1 MKLQS
6 FEDLLVDQLRDLYSA
21 EKQLTKALPKMAK
34 NASSD
39 QLRQALTDHLEETE
53 QHVQR
58 LEQIGESLGIKI
70 GGKKCKGMEGLIEEG
85 AEALDISEDENL
97 SDSAII
103 AAAQRVEHYE
113 ISGYGTAKAIA
124 EELGHEKVV
133 ELLSSTE
140 AEEVAADEK
149 LTQIVTSEIYP
160 ALHTEDEIDEEESED
175 EDVDAMENEE
185 ETSAK
190 GKGRGRSWARM

>member
-6 FEDLLVDQLRDLYSA
+6 FEDLLVDQLKDLYSA

-39 QLRQALTDHLEETE
+39 QLRQALTEHLGETE
-53 QHVQR
+53 QHVER
-58 LEQIGESLGIKI
+58 LEQIGETLGVKLS
-70 GGKKCKGMEGLIEEG
+70 GKKCKGMEGLIEEG
-85 AEALDISEDENL
+85 AEALEVSEDENL

-103 AAAQRVEHYE
+103 AAGQRVEHYE

-124 EELGHEKVV
+124 NELGYEKVV
-133 ELLSSTE
+133 ELLSETE
-140 AEEVAADEK
+140 AEEIAADEK

-160 ALHTEDEIDEEESED
+160 ALHSKDETQEDEEE
-175 EDVDAMENEE
+175 DVDEVEDGE
-185 ETSAK
+185 ETSARGK
-190 GKGRGRSWARM
+190 GKGRSWARM

>member
-6 FEDLLVDQLRDLYSA
+6 FEDLLVDQLKDLYSA

-39 QLRQALTDHLEETE
+39 QLRQALTEHLGETE
-53 QHVQR
+53 QHVER
-58 LEQIGESLGIKI
+58 LEQIGETLGVKLS
-70 GGKKCKGMEGLIEEG
+70 GKKCKGMEGLIEEG
-85 AEALDISEDENL
+85 AEALEISEDENL

-103 AAAQRVEHYE
+103 AAGQRVEHYE

-124 EELGHEKVV
+124 NELGYEKVV
-133 ELLSSTE
+133 ELLSETE
-140 AEEVAADEK
+140 AEEIAADEK

-160 ALHTEDEIDEEESED
+160 ALHSEDETQEDEEE
-175 EDVDAMENEE
+175 DVDEVEDGE
-185 ETSAK
+185 ETSARGK
-190 GKGRGRSWARM
+190 GKGRSWARM

>member
-6 FEDLLVDQLRDLYSA
+6 FEDLLVDQLKDLYSA

-39 QLRQALTDHLEETE
+39 QLRQALTEHLGETE
-53 QHVQR
+53 QHVER
-58 LEQIGESLGIKI
+58 LEQIGETLGVKLS
-70 GGKKCKGMEGLIEEG
+70 GKKCKGMEGLIEEG
-85 AEALDISEDENL
+85 AESLEISEDENL

-103 AAAQRVEHYE
+103 AAGQRVEHYE

-124 EELGHEKVV
+124 NELGYEKVV
-133 ELLSSTE
+133 ELLSETE
-140 AEEVAADEK
+140 AEEIAADEK

-160 ALHTEDEIDEEESED
+160 ALHSKDETQEDEEE
-175 EDVDAMENEE
+175 DVDEVEDGE
-185 ETSAK
+185 ETSARGK
-190 GKGRGRSWARM
+190 GKGRSWARM